1 MELYLSLREK
11 ARAFRA
17 DPEVQEALQAARV
30 PELAQPSLGAGE
42 TFSELLQDRSAF
54 EDFDID
60 RARTQGYGF
69 ARLQRVANEP
79 LLGRRCSSRGD
90 RLAVRLLSGE

>member
-17 DPEVQEALQAARV
+17 DPEVKEALEAAMV
-30 PELAQPSLGAGE
+30 PELAQPTLGDGE
-42 TFSELLQDRSAF
+42 TYRELLADRSAF
-54 EDFDID
+54 EDYDID

-69 ARLQRVANEP
+69 ARVQRLAIEH
-79 LLGRRCSSRGD
+79 LLGAR
-90 RLAVRLLSGE
+90 